1 MVRVLLDEHLSGP
14 VIGKALAGEG
24 HDVRDVGSDSMLAG
38 AADDYLFEVAAA
50 EQRLMV
56 TANVRD
62 FIPLASRYGS
72 GGQDH
77 AGLILIP
84 ASIRNE
90 DFAALVG
97 GLRNLLEGTSQQE
110 WVNRVHWLSKRK
122 Q

>member
-1 MVRVLLDEHLSGP
+1 MARILLDEHLSGP
-14 VIGKALAGEG
+14 VIGKALADEG
-24 HDVRDVGSDSMLAG
+24 HDVRDVGSDALLAG
-38 AADDYLFEVAAA
+38 AADDVLFEVAAT
-50 EQRLMV
+50 EERVVV
-56 TANVRD
+56 TANIRD
-62 FIPLASRYGS
+62 FVPLASRYIS

-90 DFAALVG
+90 DFGALVN

-122 Q
+122 P